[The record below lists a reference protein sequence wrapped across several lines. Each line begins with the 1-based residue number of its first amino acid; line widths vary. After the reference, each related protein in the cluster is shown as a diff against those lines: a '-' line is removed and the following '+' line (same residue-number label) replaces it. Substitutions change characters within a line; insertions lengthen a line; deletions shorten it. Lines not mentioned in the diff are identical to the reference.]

1 MKKIMINVIA
11 VLFFLTACNNKT
23 KVEQTVELIPVDIKI
38 ERFDKLFFE
47 TKPNNLNE
55 LKNKFPFFFPSSVND
70 SVWLK
75 KMKDPLWRE
84 LYSEVQN
91 KYPNI
96 EPLREN
102 LNLLLKYT
110 KYYFPET
117 KTPKVITVISE
128 MDYNNKVIY
137 ADSLLIISL
146 ELYLGKAHKFYQ
158 FPKYIKQNFEENQ
171 ILPDIVSSFLL
182 KKNIINSDKSLLSQM
197 IYHGKQ
203 LYVKDKLLLDYT
215 DANKIG
221 YTSDQIKWCQ
231 ENESYIWRY
240 FLEKEMIYDTDPKL
254 NNRFINPAP
263 FSKFYLEIDNE
274 SPGRIGTWIGWQ
286 IVRSF
291 MENNEV
297 TLPELLKMNAKEIFV
312 KSKYKPKKNVE

>member
-240 FLEKEMIYDTDPKL
+240 FLEKEMLYDTDPKL

>member
-203 LYVKDKLLLDYT
+203 LYVKDKLLPDYT

>member
-1 MKKIMINVIA
+1 MINVIA

-240 FLEKEMIYDTDPKL
+240 FLEKEMLYDTDPKL